1 MSRYKMVQLTNKTI
15 GAVAVNALVPLG
27 TITRRV
33 DCSNNASAFT
43 VTSSNTDTITINE
56 EGYYK
61 VTYSISAVA
70 TDAGLATVTLVVNG
84 IDTYTVGATAT
95 AGGTVNLTLPYE
107 VRVFRRCNNVATN
120 NPMTIQIKSG
130 VALTSA
136 VANII
141 VEKKY

>member
-1 MSRYKMVQLTNKTI
+1 MSKYRMVQLTNKNI

-27 TITRRV
+27 TVTRRV
-33 DCSNNASAFT
+33 DCSNNISAFT
-43 VTSSNTDTITINE
+43 VTSSNTDTVTINE

-61 VTYSISAVA
+61 VTYSISAIA
-70 TDAGLATVTLVVNG
+70 TTAGLATVTLVVNG
-84 IDTYTVGATAT
+84 LDTYTVGATAT
-95 AGGTVNLTLPYE
+95 ADGTVNLTLPYE

-130 VALTSA
+130 ADLTSA